1 MFHRMPLAT
10 YLIDTIASVHY
21 YCLYTY
27 LPIRGRALRH
37 DARACAAAEQVPAMV
52 LVCFK
57 GGIAEMLF
65 HNMRDEDV
73 Q

>member
-1 MFHRMPLAT
+1 
-10 YLIDTIASVHY
+10 
-21 YCLYTY
+21 
-27 LPIRGRALRH
+27 LRH